1 MGDLVITIFLFIG
14 VMAITA
20 VLFGGWVIVGI
31 IRFIA
36 HSVNRPPSA
45 AVTQQSIDGRLCGN
59 EQCKAINAM
68 DAKFCRR
75 CGRDMPAPQ
84 RVEVRRAAML

>member
-1 MGDLVITIFLFIG
+1 MGDLVITVLLFFG

-20 VLFGGWVIVGI
+20 LLFGGWVIVGVVRLI
-31 IRFIA
+31 SHA
-36 HSVNRPPSA
+36 VAGRPPS
-45 AVTQQSIDGRLCGN
+45 AVTQQSIDGRLCIN
-59 EQCKAINAM
+59 EQCRAINAT

-75 CGRDMPAPQ
+75 CGREMPTPQ